1 MKAAMSN
8 TAKAGNLLKSGW
20 APLLVLL
27 SAWAVAGG
35 AEPGIPDIAS
45 RTRDSTVAARVL
57 PLDTVLIRV
66 WTRNPE
72 LRMWE
77 EKAQARSA
85 QAEGARAWM
94 APELG
99 VGGSEL
105 PYGKAMKDGAGGEP
119 GMGESPEETPGD
131 PALMLSFRQMIP
143 GPGKR
148 GARARYL
155 ASLAGQER
163 AGGAWMKARLTA
175 DAKGQYF
182 RMATAM
188 RRLATVG
195 EAEAVMSYMLK
206 VAEARFRNRQA
217 DLATVQ
223 EAKARLQELGTMRI
237 METSMEGQA
246 ASALAL
252 LMADTTA
259 SGFSA
264 DTTLGLRGYAAQSVD
279 SARVDTRSDL
289 AQVDQSI
296 RSMELNL
303 EWMRRQGRPDFGIQ
317 FDHMEMFDMGRRY
330 SIMGMVTLPLAPW
343 SSGMIRSDVKA
354 MTIEIQAM
362 RSEKQARRL
371 MGLRMAREMQLMLK
385 AETDQYRLYAEEV
398 IPTYRA
404 SLDAAMSAYQE
415 GSGDLFRVLDI
426 WDSWVMARMKALE
439 HFGNAL
445 VLEAEYERE
454 TGRF

>member
-1 MKAAMSN
+1 MKEEMSIS
-8 TAKAGNLLKSGW
+8 KSAGKSLKSGI
-20 APLLVLL
+20 ALLVVLL
-27 SAWAVAGG
+27 SAWAGAGTG
-35 AEPGIPDIAS
+35 TDIS
-45 RTRDSTVAARVL
+45 NPRVPDSTVAARVL
-57 PLDTVLIRV
+57 SLDTVLHRV

-77 EKAQARSA
+77 EKTQARSA
-85 QAEGARAWM
+85 QSEGAMAWM

-99 VGGSEL
+99 MGGFEL
-105 PYGKAMKDGAGGEP
+105 PYGEGMKESTGGDP
-119 GMGESPEETPGD
+119 GMGETPEETPG
-131 PALMLSFRQMIP
+131 ALMLSFRQMIP

-148 GARARYL
+148 GSRKRYL
-155 ASLAGQER
+155 ASLAVQER
-163 AGGAWMKARLTA
+163 TGGAWMKARLTA

-182 RMATAM
+182 RMATAV

-195 EAEAVMSYMLK
+195 EAEAVMTYMLN

-223 EAKARLQELGTMRI
+223 AAKARLQELGTMRI
-237 METSMEGQA
+237 MENSMESQA

-252 LMADTTA
+252 LMADTGA
-259 SGFSA
+259 SAFSV
-264 DTTLGLRGYAAQSVD
+264 DTTLALRGYAIQPLD

-330 SIMGMVTLPLAPW
+330 SIMGMVTLPLSPW

-354 MTIEIQAM
+354 MTRDIQAM

-371 MGLRMAREMQLMLK
+371 MGLRMAREMQLMLR

-398 IPTYRA
+398 VPTYRA

-439 HFGNAL
+439 HFGRAL

-454 TGRF
+454 TGRL

>member
-1 MKAAMSN
+1 MKKAMSDSRPS
-8 TAKAGNLLKSGW
+8 GRIPKSRF
-20 APLLVLL
+20 APLAVLL
-27 SAWAVAGG
+27 SAWAGFGAGT
-35 AEPGIPDIAS
+35 GIPKLPAP
-45 RTRDSTVAARVL
+45 DSTVAARVL
-57 PLDTVLIRV
+57 SLDTVLQRV

-99 VGGSEL
+99 VGGTEL
-105 PYGKAMKDGAGGEP
+105 PYGKGMKESTGGDP
-119 GMGESPEETPGD
+119 GMGEPSEETPGD
-131 PALMLSFRQMIP
+131 PALMISFRQMIP

-148 GARARYL
+148 GARTRYL

-175 DAKGQYF
+175 DAKGQYS
-182 RMATAM
+182 RMATAA
-188 RRLATVG
+188 RRLSTVG
-195 EAEAVMSYMLK
+195 EAEAVMTYMLK

-223 EAKARLQELGTMRI
+223 EARARLQELGTMRI
-237 METSMEGQA
+237 MDASMERQA
-246 ASALAL
+246 SSALAL
-252 LMADTTA
+252 LMADTST
-259 SGFSA
+259 SGFSV
-264 DTTLGLRGYAAQSVD
+264 DTTLGLRGYADQPVD
-279 SARVDTRSDL
+279 SVQVDDRSDL
-289 AQVDQSI
+289 AQVDQAI

-330 SIMGMVTLPLAPW
+330 SIMGMVSLPLAPW
-343 SSGMIRSDVKA
+343 SSGMIRSDLKA
-354 MTIEIQAM
+354 MTRDIQAM
-362 RSEKQARRL
+362 RSEKEARRL
-371 MGLRMAREMQLMLK
+371 MGLRMAREMQWMLR
-385 AETDQYRLYAEEV
+385 AETGQYRLYSEEV

-404 SLDAAMSAYQE
+404 ALDAAMSAYQE
-415 GSGDLFRVLDI
+415 GSGDLYRVLDI
-426 WDSWVMARMKALE
+426 WDRWVMARMKALE
-439 HFGNAL
+439 HFGRAL

-454 TGRF
+454 TGRL